1 MQVSDLSLSQF
12 LPGIFREAD
21 TEKQKYPTGAAKNQ
35 ITNEVAVRRAE
46 FIRFVRG
53 VMFC

>member
-21 TEKQKYPTGAAKNQ
+21 TEKTEIPDW
-35 ITNEVAVRRAE
+35 
-46 FIRFVRG
+46 RG
-53 VMFC
+53 KKPNH